1 MAKSGSKIPSPLKLF
16 HELDY
21 GAWRSATLIAGCE
34 LGIFDRIAAG
44 KVSAREISVDAG
56 ADEVTMRR
64 LLDTLVA
71 LGHLSRKA
79 DKYSLTP
86 PVATYLVKSSE
97 LYMDGAVAI
106 ARRNIEMWSHLGETV
121 KAGGPVG
128 SPPSPDELAQFFS
141 TLVRAI
147 FPMSFMGSK
156 SAVAAFDKKARGRIS
171 AILDVAA
178 GACAWSIPFAQAIP
192 KARVTVVDF
201 PGVIN
206 VAREYTTRFGVGDR
220 YDYLEGNLRAT
231 DFGRD
236 RFDLVILGH
245 IIHGE
250 GRELGRKLIERCFAA
265 LKDKGMLLIAEFIP
279 NDERTGPELPMLF
292 GLNMLLA
299 RGAEGD
305 VFTMRE
311 YREWLKAAGFRGVKT
326 IRSANQPSPMILATK

>member
-1 MAKSGSKIPSPLKLF
+1 
-16 HELDY
+16 
-21 GAWRSATLIAGCE
+21 
-34 LGIFDRIAAG
+34 
-44 KVSAREISVDAG
+44 
-56 ADEVTMRR
+56 MRR
-64 LLDTLVA
+64 LLDALVA
-71 LGHLSRKA
+71 LGHLTRKA

-106 ARRNIEMWSHLGETV
+106 ARRNIELWSHLGETV
-121 KAGGPVG
+121 KAGRLGPPRSAEEVT
-128 SPPSPDELAQFFS
+128 QFFS

-147 FPMSFMGSK
+147 FPFNFMGSK
-156 SAVAAFDKKARGRIS
+156 SAVAALDKKARGRIS
-171 AILDVAA
+171 SILDVAA
-178 GACAWSIPFAQAIP
+178 GAAAWSIPFAQAIP

-201 PGVIN
+201 PGVTN

-220 YDYLEGNLRAT
+220 YDYIEGNLREA
-231 DFGRD
+231 DFGRE

-250 GRELGRKLIERCFAA
+250 GRQHGRKLIERSFAA
-265 LKDKGMLLIAEFIP
+265 LRDKGMLLIAEFIP

-292 GLNMLLA
+292 GLNMLMA
-299 RGAEGD
+299 GPESD

-311 YREWLKAAGFRGVKT
+311 YREWLKGARFRGIKT